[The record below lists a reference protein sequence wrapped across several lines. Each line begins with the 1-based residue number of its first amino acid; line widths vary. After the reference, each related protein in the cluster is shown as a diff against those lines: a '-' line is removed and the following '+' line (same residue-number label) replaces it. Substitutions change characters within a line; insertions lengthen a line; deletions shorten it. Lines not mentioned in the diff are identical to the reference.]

1 MFILGFGDSMVEGA
15 APEECSFLKSFPFS
29 HSLLFSLL
37 LLPALSRRPRPA
49 PPRPSHPTRA
59 QTTLSAPPGGKRERK
74 KKESRRG
81 EGDSEGTT
89 QR

>member
-15 APEECSFLKSFPFS
+15 APEECSFLKYFPFS

-37 LLPALSRRPRPA
+37 LPPP

>member
-49 PPRPSHPTRA
+49 PPVPPHARA
-59 QTTLSAPPGGKRERK
+59 DNTKRAPWWEERK
-74 KKESRRG
+74 KEKGVAEGRG
-81 EGDSEGTT
+81 
-89 QR
+89 RL

>member
-37 LLPALSRRPRPA
+37 LLPAKCLSCL
-49 PPRPSHPTRA
+49 SLN
-59 QTTLSAPPGGKRERK
+59 TTSDMKLITFLVSFYQSVIGQLQLLKI
-74 KKESRRG
+74 
-81 EGDSEGTT
+81 
-89 QR
+89 

>member
-49 PPRPSHPTRA
+49 RPTPKRA
-59 QTTLSAPPGGKRERK
+59 PWWEERE
-74 KKESRRG
+74 KEKGVAEGRG
-81 EGDSEGTT
+81 
-89 QR
+89 RL